1 MNAPVTAAERTRNR
15 LLLML
20 IFVIFLGSAGVAVLL
35 RLSGWQ
41 PQGMGNHGELINP
54 PGDLRQIVPQLADG
68 SGAYHWEPAEKIWRL
83 VLVPPANCGQACVT
97 LSAALDKVWQLMG
110 RQADHVHI
118 LWMGEVPAGAV
129 RNVAWRVLDES
140 PVLRAGLPRVDDP
153 AGIPL
158 YIIDPN
164 GFVMMRYAPGFDPAH
179 LREDLAKLL
188 KLR

>member
-1 MNAPVTAAERTRNR
+1 MNAPVPVAERNRNR
-15 LLLML
+15 LLLIL

-41 PQGMGNHGELINP
+41 PQGMGNHGELIDP
-54 PGDLRQIVPQLADG
+54 LVDLRHIIPELADG
-68 SGAYHWEPAEKIWRL
+68 TGPYHWAPADKLWRMVLAPPDACGEP
-83 VLVPPANCGQACVT
+83 CVA
-97 LSAALDKVWQLMG
+97 LSADLDKIWQLMG

-118 LWMGEVPAGAV
+118 LWMGEVPTNAV
-129 RNVAWRVLDES
+129 RNPAWRVLAET
-140 PVLRAGLPRVDDP
+140 PALRAGLPGVDDP
-153 AGIPL
+153 AGIPV

>member
-1 MNAPVTAAERTRNR
+1 MTTPIPTADRNRNR
-15 LLLML
+15 LLLIL

-41 PQGMGNHGELINP
+41 PQGMGNHGELIHP
-54 PGDLRQIVPQLADG
+54 PGDLRQIVPELADG
-68 SGAYHWEPAEKIWRL
+68 TGAYHWQPSEKIWRI
-83 VLVPPANCGQACVT
+83 VLVPPAGCGEPCVA
-97 LSAALDKVWQLMG
+97 LSVDLDKVWQLMG
-110 RQADHVHI
+110 RQADHVHL
-118 LWMGEVPAGAV
+118 LWMGEVPAGSV
-129 RNVAWRVLDES
+129 RNAAWRVLDES
-140 PVLRAGLPRVDDP
+140 TALRAGLPGVDDP